1 MLKQETKLLIRNFVM
16 LSLANKPLMYSPETF
31 YTSNYHGVVAQKKIV
46 PFELA
51 LSELGVVVS
60 LQVG

>member
-1 MLKQETKLLIRNFVM
+1 M